1 MVPATNMVVLSSLPQ
16 LVLLPPLQPLLRQ
29 LLLQAVL
36 VRIRTSRMARRPS
49 IPEPYVPYL
58 LQSSAL
64 PTYTFSTIPMA
75 IQNVTSLY
83 QLFTTSAVT
92 VSLSTLPQRPSP
104 ANLLAR
110 PASVLAATTSGT
122 TVLGACKRTRLQ
134 GCSFRRTLPL
144 QG

>member
-1 MVPATNMVVLSSLPQ
+1 MVHATNLVVSSSLPQ
-16 LVLLPPLQPLLRQ
+16 LVLLPPLQPLLLQ

-36 VRIRTSRMARRPS
+36 VRIRTSRMVRPS

-58 LQSSAL
+58 LLSSAL
-64 PTYTFSTIPMA
+64 PTFTFSTMQMA
-75 IQNVTSLY
+75 IRNVTSLY

-92 VSLSTLPQRPSP
+92 VSLSIRPQRPSP

-110 PASVLAATTSGT
+110 PASVPAVTTSVT
-122 TVLGACKRTRLQ
+122 MVLGAYKRTRLQ
-134 GCSFRRTLPL
+134 GCSFRNTLPL